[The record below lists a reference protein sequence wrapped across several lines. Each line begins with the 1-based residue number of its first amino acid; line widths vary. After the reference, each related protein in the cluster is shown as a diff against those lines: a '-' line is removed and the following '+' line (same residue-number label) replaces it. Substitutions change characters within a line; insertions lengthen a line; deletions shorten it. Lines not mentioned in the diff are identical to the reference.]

1 MSTELWAKGGVD
13 PDCPHDGSGRSLQ
26 TALVVVLFPPFL
38 GLLALASVALLFY
51 GRAENQIAG
60 ARQEFAQATPASAR
74 VANAHLEEAIDQ
86 FQRARLAVGGG
97 LLGALAMAAAAAVQ
111 LNRRLVRPI
120 RMAQSAARR
129 VDAGE
134 VGIRLDASA
143 EGELGDL
150 AAAMNAMASELDRSR
165 PTLLAAA
172 VVEHAPDL
180 VLVVYPDDDGEGDDD
195 GTGGDDAADQARW
208 LVRFASP
215 AATTMLGRPSEWLVG
230 VPIAG
235 LVHPDDRT
243 KLAEILADPEGPAI
257 RSGARSEIRFSHV
270 QGRWV
275 ETEVAAADLLDD
287 VNVRGIALHA
297 RNLFERRADEEELR
311 HLALHDPLTRLANR
325 TLFGD
330 HVEHALNRNRR
341 AVDRPH
347 AVMIVDL
354 DGFKTINDSLGH
366 AAGDEVLVE
375 LAERLRTRV
384 RPGDTAAR
392 LGGDEF
398 GVLLENSSEA
408 DAEVVAGRIL
418 DAISGPVQAHD
429 KEVVITG
436 SVGIAL
442 SEADQD
448 AEALMRNA
456 DVAMYAA
463 KAAGKGRSQMFRKE
477 MQEAVARRLDLEADL
492 RQALDNAEFV
502 MHYQPIVELAT
513 GELTGVEAL
522 VRWARPD
529 RPLVY
534 PGEFI
539 GVAEESGLILPMG
552 RWILGE
558 ACRQEQIW
566 SSRFSRT
573 SPLDVAVNVSPVQVD
588 DPEFVD
594 MVVECL
600 EATGTQPSSLTL
612 EITESLFMRDFEVK
626 VDKLRRLRR
635 LGVKVAIDD
644 FGTGWSSFS
653 RLKVMPIDILKI
665 DKAFVDGVTRGAEN
679 SAVAQA
685 IVKLAQTLGLRTV
698 AEGIE
703 YPGQAE
709 RLTEIKCDMG
719 QGYYFARP
727 VAAEGIEAMLR
738 RPRPGPDRGSA
749 EASVTRRA

>member
-1 MSTELWAKGGVD
+1 M
-13 PDCPHDGSGRSLQ
+13 
-26 TALVVVLFPPFL
+26 
-38 GLLALASVALLFY
+38 
-51 GRAENQIAG
+51 
-60 ARQEFAQATPASAR
+60 
-74 VANAHLEEAIDQ
+74 
-86 FQRARLAVGGG
+86 
-97 LLGALAMAAAAAVQ
+97 
-111 LNRRLVRPI
+111 
-120 RMAQSAARR
+120 
-129 VDAGE
+129 
-134 VGIRLDASA
+134 
-143 EGELGDL
+143 
-150 AAAMNAMASELDRSR
+150 
-165 PTLLAAA
+165 
-172 VVEHAPDL
+172 
-180 VLVVYPDDDGEGDDD
+180 
-195 GTGGDDAADQARW
+195 
-208 LVRFASP
+208 
-215 AATTMLGRPSEWLVG
+215 
-230 VPIAG
+230 
-235 LVHPDDRT
+235 
-243 KLAEILADPEGPAI
+243 
-257 RSGARSEIRFSHV
+257 
-270 QGRWV
+270 
-275 ETEVAAADLLDD
+275 
-287 VNVRGIALHA
+287 
-297 RNLFERRADEEELR
+297 
-311 HLALHDPLTRLANR
+311 
-325 TLFGD
+325 
-330 HVEHALNRNRR
+330 
-341 AVDRPH
+341 
-347 AVMIVDL
+347 
-354 DGFKTINDSLGH
+354 
-366 AAGDEVLVE
+366 
-375 LAERLRTRV
+375 
-384 RPGDTAAR
+384 
-392 LGGDEF
+392 
-398 GVLLENSSEA
+398 
-408 DAEVVAGRIL
+408 
-418 DAISGPVQAHD
+418 QAHD

-502 MHYQPIVELAT
+502 LHYQPIVELAT
-513 GELTGVEAL
+513 GELTGVEVL

-566 SSRFSRT
+566 SSRFQRT

-626 VDKLRRLRR
+626 VEKLRRLRR

-653 RLKVMPIDILKI
+653 RLKDMPIDILKI

-727 VAAEGIEAMLR
+727 LTTEGIDAMLR
-738 RPRPGPDRGSA
+738 RPRPGLDRGSA